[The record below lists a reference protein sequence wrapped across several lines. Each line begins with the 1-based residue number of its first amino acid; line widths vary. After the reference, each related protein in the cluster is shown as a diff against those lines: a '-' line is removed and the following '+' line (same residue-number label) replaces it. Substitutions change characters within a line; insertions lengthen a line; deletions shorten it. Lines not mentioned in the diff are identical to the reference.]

1 MSFHSPLSADSARAA
16 REIVQTA
23 ESTQAAQ
30 SQEAPNKN
38 EDQIRHTQRHLLR
51 TGLRNSRGSSTRR
64 PLPAKTI
71 SIEQTYSFVQYS
83 IRFPQLIKSSSR
95 STRTSIPPH

>member
-16 REIVQTA
+16 REILQTP

-30 SQEAPNKN
+30 RQEAPNKN

-71 SIEQTYSFVQYS
+71 IIEQTYSFFQYS
-83 IRFPQLIKSSSR
+83 IIFFLMIRRPPR
-95 STRTSIPPH
+95 STRTSI